1 MLHKCLQCGA
11 ELPAGETCRDRF
23 DLCLAKE
30 FEHPAS
36 YGSVH
41 HLTVACYMLQHDLY
55 SREAWLEARK
65 MVAQFI
71 HQGITP
77 ADVRR
82 QNRQAFDSGHRQWS
96 FTKGAKISTLD
107 GLVWTRTIA
116 DVRLD
121 TPEVYCADV
130 RTWATGVLLDTE
142 SALSG
147 SSTD

>member
-1 MLHKCLQCGA
+1 MPYKCPQCGA
-11 ELPAGETCRDRF
+11 ELASGENCRDRF

-30 FEHPAS
+30 FEHPTS

-41 HLTVACYMLQHDLY
+41 HLTVACYMLQHNLY

-65 MVAQFI
+65 MVAQFV

-96 FTKGAKISTLD
+96 FTKGAKMAGLD
-107 GLVWTRTIA
+107 GIVWSRTIA
-116 DVRLD
+116 DVRHD
-121 TPEVYCADV
+121 TPKVYCADV
-130 RTWATGVLLDTE
+130 KTWATGVLSDTE
-142 SALSG
+142 SMLSG
-147 SSTD
+147 LSVD